1 MFDFFFQKIANL
13 VKFRLEKNFSN
24 SFVKNWQNLREKKHW
39 GNSTLAAS
47 TPIVL
52 FVRTLKFPKK

>member
-24 SFVKNWQNLREKKHW
+24 SFVKNWQNLREK
-39 GNSTLAAS
+39 NTEV
-47 TPIVL
+47 IVPWQLRHQL
-52 FVRTLKFPKK
+52 FYL